1 MARCR
6 MHPAEVFVSYAFCS
20 KAYTVHDQEH
30 TVKCGLGGDD
40 QVYIP
45 FLKNFNDSLIL
56 PVLPFSM
63 WFFADGLLGFAL
75 Q

>member
-1 MARCR
+1 MPMPLQQNKAGLAMAWCT
-6 MHPAEVFVSYAFCS
+6 F
-20 KAYTVHDQEH
+20 
-30 TVKCGLGGDD
+30 
-40 QVYIP
+40 P

-56 PVLPFSM
+56 PVLPFTM

>member
-1 MARCR
+1 MHAHAVTTKQGWLAMAWCT
-6 MHPAEVFVSYAFCS
+6 F
-20 KAYTVHDQEH
+20 
-30 TVKCGLGGDD
+30 
-40 QVYIP
+40 P

-56 PVLPFSM
+56 PVLPFTM